1 MRSMTGYGRA
11 EVVHAGRKFSV
22 ELNSVN
28 RKQSDIVINLP
39 RDLAELESR
48 IRQTINENI
57 SRGRTNATIAL
68 HSSPNGARNLALDT
82 ELARS
87 YHEAMRALQ
96 KELNAPGEIT
106 ISTILQ
112 APGVMRF
119 PEQALNAEEAW
130 PAIDRALRGAL
141 SDLIKM
147 REREGK
153 HLAKDLIHRLK
164 AIRRKLKE
172 IHAFHPD
179 VVKRYRAVLLDR
191 IQKAGLPIAS
201 DDERLLKEIS
211 FFADRADVSEELTR
225 LESHLAQFAHH
236 LRSKE
241 PVGRTLEFITQEIFR
256 ELNTLGAKAN
266 DAAISQRVIGCKA
279 ELEKIREQVQNLDEP
294 IVRQALADIFIM
306 PPDVEELRRRLAK
319 RGTETAPQIESRLAT
334 AMREMELWRDYR
346 YTIVSGS
353 VEEDLGNVR
362 NIMSA
367 ETFLSRRL
375 TPN

>member
-1 MRSMTGYGRA
+1 MTGYGRG
-11 EVVHAGRKFSV
+11 EIDHAGTKFSV

-28 RKQSDIVINLP
+28 RKQSDVVINLP
-39 RDLAELESR
+39 RDLAGLEPR
-48 IRQTINENI
+48 IRQTINESI
-57 SRGRTNATIAL
+57 SRGRTTATISF
-68 HSSPNGARNLALDT
+68 HSGANGARNLALNS

-119 PEQALNAEEAW
+119 PEQEQNAEDAW
-130 PAIDRALRGAL
+130 PPVESALRAAL
-141 SDLIKM
+141 ADLIKM

-164 AIRRKLKE
+164 AIRKKLKE
-172 IHAFHPD
+172 VRALHPD
-179 VVKRYRAVLLDR
+179 VVKRYRAALLDR
-191 IQKAGLPIAS
+191 IQKAGLPIGS
-201 DDERLLKEIS
+201 DDERVLKEVT

-236 LRSKE
+236 LRRKE

-266 DAAISQRVIGCKA
+266 DAAISQHVIACKA
-279 ELEKIREQVQNLDEP
+279 ELEKVREQLQNLE
-294 IVRQALADIFIM
+294 
-306 PPDVEELRRRLAK
+306 
-319 RGTETAPQIESRLAT
+319 
-334 AMREMELWRDYR
+334 
-346 YTIVSGS
+346 
-353 VEEDLGNVR
+353 
-362 NIMSA
+362 
-367 ETFLSRRL
+367 
-375 TPN
+375 

>member
-1 MRSMTGYGRA
+1 MTGYGRA
-11 EVVHAGRKFSV
+11 EADHAGRKFSV

-39 RDLAELESR
+39 RDLVELEPR
-48 IRQTINENI
+48 IRQTINESI
-57 SRGRTNATIAL
+57 SRGRTNATVTF
-68 HSSPNGARNLALDT
+68 HSGADGARNLALDT

-96 KELNAPGEIT
+96 KELDAPGEIT

-119 PEQALNAEEAW
+119 PEQAVDAEEAW
-130 PAIDRALRGAL
+130 PAIDRALRAAL
-141 SDLIKM
+141 ADLIKM

-164 AIRRKLKE
+164 AIRKKLKE
-172 IHAFHPD
+172 IRGFHPD
-179 VVKRYRAVLLDR
+179 VVKRYRTALIDR
-191 IQKAGLPIAS
+191 IRKAGLPIAS

-241 PVGRTLEFITQEIFR
+241 PVGRTLEFIVQEMFR
-256 ELNTLGAKAN
+256 EFNTLGAKAN
-266 DAAISQRVIGCKA
+266 DAAISQRVIACKA
-279 ELEKIREQVQNLDEP
+279 ELEKIREQVQNLE
-294 IVRQALADIFIM
+294 
-306 PPDVEELRRRLAK
+306 
-319 RGTETAPQIESRLAT
+319 
-334 AMREMELWRDYR
+334 
-346 YTIVSGS
+346 
-353 VEEDLGNVR
+353 
-362 NIMSA
+362 
-367 ETFLSRRL
+367 
-375 TPN
+375 